1 MPLRPRPVLYLLAGS
16 SLLLGMAMACPPW
29 TIVPIDGPASANE
42 ARRTSDPS
50 AYVASIWDA
59 RVVPAVSAGAVE
71 LSSVLDHKPATAN
84 LFVKGRAVVTSV
96 DNRSRVGLALL
107 DLTPVDGRPDG
118 ALQIGPVLRGTALRD
133 SLEFVKFGDFVNQ
146 IAFAE
151 VATAL
156 NERARL
162 AALKAIEP
170 GALRGRTVS
179 FAGAVTIGG
188 RQNGPMEI
196 LPVILTIE
204 NAPR

>member
-1 MPLRPRPVLYLLAGS
+1 M
-16 SLLLGMAMACPPW
+16 
-29 TIVPIDGPASANE
+29 
-42 ARRTSDPS
+42 
-50 AYVASIWDA
+50 
-59 RVVPAVSAGAVE
+59 
-71 LSSVLDHKPATAN
+71 
-84 LFVKGRAVVTSV
+84 
-96 DNRSRVGLALL
+96 GLALL

-162 AALKAIEP
+162 AALKTIEP
-170 GALRGRTVS
+170 GALQGRTVS

-188 RQNGPMEI
+188 RQNGPLEI